1 VNTFNVVP
9 YLMYLAKQKRRLLKN
24 CFNEVLLSDWHMPDI
39 FCEQNLPDKID
50 FSLWN
55 DASQLQAC
63 T

>member
-24 CFNEVLLSDWHMPDI
+24 CFNEVLLSDWHMPEV

-55 DASQLQAC
+55 DA
-63 T
+63 